1 MRAPTRAR
9 WSGLAAAGLLA
20 ASPCARA
27 QVASAFLVP
36 GEQTADFVAPALA
49 RAGLFLRSD
58 DAGVLQRRRPE
69 YDTPPISVLGFD
81 LSPSLTAG
89 LAYDD
94 NIFARPGGVSDA
106 VAVVRPQ
113 FLLQSNWSRDSL
125 SVFGRADSQSYLDHG
140 SESRVDWAL
149 GANGRLDVASDAGAS
164 AGLSFEQDTEPRTAP
179 STPVNAA
186 TPVRFTVAK
195 AYLGGVKQFNRLR
208 LSAQV
213 NVRDYAYDNPDAIGG
228 GVVYQRDRSRTEP
241 GVEAQAEYAVSP
253 AASVFV
259 DVVGNHKEFR
269 DELAV
274 NPSRTSS
281 GYDLTVGGNFEI
293 TRLVQGQVQVGYLEQ
308 DYDDRRFSQVSGL
321 SVRGFVRYF
330 PTRLLTVTAS
340 GSRAVQ
346 DAEVAGSQGY
356 LASVARL
363 RADYE
368 LLRQLILSAEFD
380 YENDDFRGVDRNDDR
395 PSALFRA
402 EYLVNRHIGVDLA
415 YEHIEQR
422 STGAL
427 RGVDYDV
434 NRTTA
439 TLVYKY

>member
-1 MRAPTRAR
+1 MGLATRGLWTGAVACCL
-9 WSGLAAAGLLA
+9 LAAAHG
-20 ASPCARA
+20 ARA

-58 DAGVLQRRRPE
+58 DSGVLQRHRPE
-69 YDTPPISVLGFD
+69 YDTPSIPVLGLD
-81 LSPSLTAG
+81 LIPGLTAG
-89 LAYDD
+89 VAYDD
-94 NIFARPGGVSDA
+94 NIFARPQGVSDA
-106 VAVVRPQ
+106 IAVVSPE
-113 FLLQSNWSRDSL
+113 FLLQSNWSRNAL
-125 SVFGRADSQSYLDHG
+125 SVFGRADSQSYLDHD
-140 SESRVDWAL
+140 SESRVDWAV
-149 GANGRLDVASDAGAS
+149 GTNGRLDIASDAGAS
-164 AGLSFEQDTEPRTAP
+164 AGLSFEQDTEPRTSP
-179 STPVNAA
+179 STPVDAA

-213 NVRDYAYDNPDAIGG
+213 NLRDYAYDNPEAIGG

-241 GVEAQAEYAVSP
+241 GVEAEAEYAISP

-259 DVVGNHKEFR
+259 DVLGNHKAFR

-281 GYDLTVGGNFEI
+281 GYDLTVGSNFEI
-293 TRLVQGQVQVGYLEQ
+293 TRLMQGQLQVGYLEQ
-308 DYDDRRFSQVSGL
+308 DYDDHRFSQVSGL
-321 SVRGFVRYF
+321 SVRGFVRYY
-330 PTRLLTVTAS
+330 PTRLLTVTLS

-346 DAEVAGSQGY
+346 DAEVAGSEGY
-356 LASVARL
+356 LASIGRV

-368 LLRQLILSAEFD
+368 LLRQLILSAEVD
-380 YENDDFRGVDRNDDR
+380 YENDDFRGVNRSDDR
-395 PSALFRA
+395 PSALFHA
-402 EYLVNRHIGVDLA
+402 QYLVNRHIGVDLA
-415 YEHIEQR
+415 YEHIEQH
-422 STGAL
+422 STGSL

-439 TLVYKY
+439 TLTYKY